1 MIFHDTHL
9 ADVRLI
15 ELEPR
20 GDDRGF
26 FARAWCRRELEA
38 AGLDT
43 SFAQANMSGSVH
55 TGTLRGLHFQ
65 RPPFSEVKLVRCVR
79 GAILDVIVDI
89 RVGSPTY
96 LQWGGFELSADN
108 RRSLYVP
115 QGFAHGFQSLTDDV
129 ELYYQVSEYYSPEHE
144 FGLRF
149 DDPALGIDWPR
160 PVTVMSE
167 KDQSWPDFTS
177 DVDFGFRYAASTE
190 DSE

>member
-1 MIFHDTHL
+1 
-9 ADVRLI
+9 
-15 ELEPR
+15 
-20 GDDRGF
+20 
-26 FARAWCRRELEA
+26 
-38 AGLDT
+38 
-43 SFAQANMSGSVH
+43 MSGSVH
-55 TGTLRGLHFQ
+55 AGTLRGLHFQ